1 MPYTIYLEAK
11 ITDDESGDELVTLSR
26 FYEVQSLSKVSEVAA
41 HFGKS
46 AGVLVEGVELGLD
59 PNS

>member
-11 ITDDESGDELVTLSR
+11 ITDDDTSNEVVTLSR
-26 FYEVQSLSKVSEVAA
+26 FYEVQSLSKVGEVAA

-46 AGVLVEGVELGLD
+46 AGVLVEGVELGMD